1 MNETQEISIRLTLG
15 EVNQILDALGG
26 LPYRKVYQLINKIQG
41 QGEAQ
46 LQQPEPTNSFS
57 QEVQQEV
64 QVVND

>member
-1 MNETQEISIRLTLG
+1 MNEKQEISIRLTLG
-15 EVNQILDALGG
+15 EVNQILEALGA
-26 LPYRKVYQLINKIQG
+26 LPYRQVYQLIGKIQG

>member
-1 MNETQEISIRLTLG
+1 MNESQEISIQLTLG

-26 LPYRKVYQLINKIQG
+26 LPYREVYQLVGKIQR

-57 QEVQQEV
+57 QEPQLVSE
-64 QVVND
+64 